1 MKFLFFCLLIAVS
14 ANSFA
19 QDQREPE
26 VVFKGEGRIQ
36 MENGDVQEGYISYS
50 YVNSTHVHIKTADE
64 KTERIRRSEVKF
76 FEIDDIYFEKISQG
90 TGIVIGDDTEFA
102 IRKTP
107 ENSKIKVYE
116 TINQGRIGSGSPAEY
131 STNRSVIVY
140 FPDQKPK
147 SINDLSL
154 SPFHRRVSRLV
165 ADCPTLSK
173 KISEKEDGYSIGLR
187 TSPQARVEIYL
198 RLADEYTN
206 CNQ

>member
-1 MKFLFFCLLIAVS
+1 MKYLFFCLLIAVS

-19 QDQREPE
+19 QDQREQE
-26 VVFKGEGRIQ
+26 VVFMGEGRIQ
-36 MENGDVQEGYISYS
+36 MENGDVQEGPISYS
-50 YVNSTHVHIKTADE
+50 YVNSTHVNFKNAEGKTV
-64 KTERIRRSEVKF
+64 RIRRSEVEY
-76 FEIDDIYFEKISQG
+76 FEIGDIYFEKISQG
-90 TGIVIGDDTEFA
+90 KGIVIGNDTEFA

-116 TINQGRIGSGSPAEY
+116 TINQGSIGSGNPAEY
-131 STNRSVIVY
+131 STKRSVIVY
-140 FPDQKPK
+140 FPGEKPK

-165 ADCPTLSK
+165 EDCPTLSK
-173 KISEKEDGYSIGLR
+173 KIAKKDDGYSIGLL

-198 RLADEYTN
+198 RLADEYSN